1 MAFFSWFQRMKAR
14 LSDQADIIA
23 DGQVP
28 MPMYTCLHVK
38 SSVSAKVFQE
48 WYEFTPYEVG
58 IPKYGLFF
66 KTSDFASK
74 FYMGEKIKSFP
85 EVRLHYL
92 YGIWGSAFTILFK
105 RFVQEK
111 NRQNEIN
118 KMVFQTP
125 SNNDIISNNAADD
138 DDHEIIVEDRGDDIC
153 VHDAHDTSDEVVIE
167 GNSDN
172 EDDND
177 EIFEKESCDNNKS
190 KTKFIQLKRSRTQSE
205 NVDIVPNNDED
216 EDSSAQDDNYEDT
229 NTMKER
235 KESIFK
241 RLNDLPNRFRL
252 QKKSKGSAPI
262 PMSQTLPNLSETMKK
277 SSR

>member
-1 MAFFSWFQRMKAR
+1 MKAR

-23 DGQVP
+23 DGQAP

-125 SNNDIISNNAADD
+125 SNNDIISNNADNN
-138 DDHEIIVEDRGDDIC
+138 EIIEDRNDDIC
-153 VHDAHDTSDEVVIE
+153 VHDHDDHATSDEVVIE

-172 EDDND
+172 EDDDND
-177 EIFEKESCDNNKS
+177 EIFVKESCDNKA

-205 NVDIVPNNDED
+205 NVDIVPNDDDD
-216 EDSSAQDDNYEDT
+216 EDSSAQDDNDEDT

-241 RLNDLPNRFRL
+241 RLNDLPNRFRS
-252 QKKSKGSAPI
+252 QRKSKGSASI